1 MRSWVLALVALS
13 FIWLLPARAQV
24 PEDLSRTAK
33 TVLACYSQGSRTVLA
48 MRNCAKV
55 WVTPRIL
62 LLCAA
67 ESHCAAL
74 HDNDAGRTM
83 AMAEVGPQGV
93 ATALVLAVANLP
105 PMPTAPQ
112 IADCK
117 QKTHAAD
124 AFVGCVANAMQSSG
138 PVKPILDCVRGKSR
152 DDQARCLAD
161 QSGNDIV
168 KNATKCLAGKARTS
182 DAVLEC
188 SGHADLI
195 AKVKAA
201 RDCAASTDQ
210 GKRAACLV
218 PGGDANGI
226 ALARCTAQAG
236 EDRAATLRCLGK
248 AAPDL
253 AVLHQD
259 AVCLSTAG
267 SDPLHCGRS
276 LLNGPAAVASACLLV
291 GSNKHERDICALQSV
306 PDFAHYD
313 AIANCMPGN
322 STIATIAACETPFLG
337 HDASRFAGCTG
348 GAPGKL
354 QTCLAG
360 VSPRMAQAVADLGCM
375 QRAGTPADSFRCLAP
390 HLGGDAPKFVACIS
404 DDRDKMTDCLLG
416 TNPRYKV
423 AVTIYQCAS
432 GGTDAGDL
440 IENCSADIIKD
451 PTTRHAVACVARSG
465 GDEGELAGCAATA
478 IMPPEVARLVGCAA
492 SSEAG
497 LTSFAI
503 CGAGV
508 LMNEEWRIAAECA
521 VDSGGVP
528 VTFAVCT
535 AGRLVVRELTK
546 CFTGGSCFGP
556 DNTVVVGL
564 RDVFHDVTQGP
575 GKNNEI
581 VKAVVVLEQATG
593 GPNSVVNNPGQIL
606 GGKNSVF
613 HNPAQLAN
621 GLRGVPAPV
630 VPILLG
636 LPIPPPSLPH
646 LPNPSHPFSLPL
658 PIPDPNPIHVLKSI
672 FG

>member
-1 MRSWVLALVALS
+1 MALVALS
-13 FIWLLPARAQV
+13 FIWSSPVKAQA
-24 PEDLSRTAK
+24 PDNLSHTAE
-33 TVLACYSQGSRTVLA
+33 TVLACYNQGSRTALA
-48 MRNCAKV
+48 MRNCAKL

-62 LLCAA
+62 LLCAT
-67 ESHCAAL
+67 ESRCAAL
-74 HDNDAGRTM
+74 HDNDAGRAT
-83 AMAEVGPQGV
+83 ALRQLGPQGFE
-93 ATALVLAVANLP
+93 APLVLAVANLP
-105 PMPTAPQ
+105 QLPTAPQ

-117 QKTHAAD
+117 KTTHAAD
-124 AFVGCVANAMQSSG
+124 AFVACVASAMQSSG

-161 QSGNDIV
+161 QSKNDMV
-168 KNATKCLAGKARTS
+168 RNATSCLVGKARTS

-188 SGHADLI
+188 SGHADLVAK
-195 AKVKAA
+195 AKVA
-201 RDCAASTDQ
+201 RDCVASTDQ
-210 GKRAACLV
+210 AKRTACLV
-218 PGGDANGI
+218 PGGDANSI
-226 ALARCTAQAG
+226 AFARCIVQAG
-236 EDRAATLRCLGK
+236 GGKSAALRCLGK

-267 SDPLHCGRS
+267 SDPLHCGTS
-276 LLNGPAAVASACLLV
+276 VLNGPAAVASACLLV
-291 GSNKHERDICALQSV
+291 GSNKRDRDICALQSV
-306 PDFAHYD
+306 PDFAHYG
-313 AIANCMPGN
+313 AIANCVSAN
-322 STIATIAACETPFLG
+322 STATAIATCETPFLG
-337 HDASRFAGCTG
+337 HDASRFAGCVG
-348 GAPGKL
+348 GASGKL

-360 VSPRMAQAVADLGCM
+360 LAPKMAQAVADLACL
-375 QRAGTPADSFRCLAP
+375 QRAGTSTTSFRCLAP
-390 HLGGDAPKFVACIS
+390 HLGGDAPKFVSCIG
-404 DDRDKMTDCLLG
+404 DDREKMTECLLG
-416 TNPRYKV
+416 TNPRFKV
-423 AVTIYQCAS
+423 AVTIYQCAT

-440 IENCSADIIKD
+440 IESCSADIIKD

-465 GDEGELAGCAATA
+465 GNEGELAGCAAEA

-492 SSEAG
+492 SSQGG

-503 CGAGV
+503 CGAGD
-508 LMNEEWRIAAECA
+508 LLNEEWRIAAECA

-528 VTFAVCT
+528 VAFAACT

-556 DNTVVVGL
+556 NNTVVVGM

-581 VKAVVVLEQATG
+581 VKAVTTLEQATG

-606 GGKNSVF
+606 GGSGSIF

-630 VPILLG
+630 IPIAIGPIVIHTGPIVPLLIPP
-636 LPIPPPSLPH
+636 LPSRQHPIPP
-646 LPNPSHPFSLPL
+646 LPNPR
-658 PIPDPNPIHVLKSI
+658 DVLKSL